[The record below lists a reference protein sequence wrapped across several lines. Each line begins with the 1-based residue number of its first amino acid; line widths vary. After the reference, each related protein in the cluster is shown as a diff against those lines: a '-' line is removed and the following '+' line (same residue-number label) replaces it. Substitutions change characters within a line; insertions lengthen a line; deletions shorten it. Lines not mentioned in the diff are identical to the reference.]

1 MDVELSS
8 ELLELIMLLE
18 LLEGTLLELSSEMG
32 TGTGYATEM
41 PYVHARQSSM
51 LLELSLGGWAPLFM
65 GCASSVH
72 AAQMNEES
80 ANTHLPQ

>member
-1 MDVELSS
+1 MNVELSS

-18 LLEGTLLELSSEMG
+18 LLEGTLLELSSEIMD
-32 TGTGYATEM
+32 TGYETEM
-41 PYVHARQSSM
+41 PYVHSRQSSM

>member
-1 MDVELSS
+1 MNVELSS

-18 LLEGTLLELSSEMG
+18 LLEGTLLELSSEIMD
-32 TGTGYATEM
+32 TGYETEM
-41 PYVHARQSSM
+41 PYVHSRQSSM

-72 AAQMNEES
+72 AAQKNEES

>member
-1 MDVELSS
+1 MNVELSS

-18 LLEGTLLELSSEMG
+18 LLEGTLLELSSEIMD
-32 TGTGYATEM
+32 TGYETEM
-41 PYVHARQSSM
+41 PYVHSRQSSM
-51 LLELSLGGWAPLFM
+51 LLELSLGGWVPLFM

-72 AAQMNEES
+72 AAQKNEES